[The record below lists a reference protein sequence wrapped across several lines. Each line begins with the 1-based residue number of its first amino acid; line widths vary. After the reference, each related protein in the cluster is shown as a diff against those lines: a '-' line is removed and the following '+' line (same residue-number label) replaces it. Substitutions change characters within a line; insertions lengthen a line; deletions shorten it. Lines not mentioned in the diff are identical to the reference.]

1 LSIDVRQCPAD
12 TACLGGDDTTEYCEA
27 GHEGPYCGVCSDGYS
42 VAGTSVAEMKCELCD
57 GDTSGTIAL
66 MVGGPFVLLL
76 AGLLMYFCCSCCK
89 ADDEKDD
96 NRALALA
103 DDLGEGRGRSLSR
116 GMSSMSVAVAKK
128 TKRAASI
135 FALLNAPF
143 RILLA

>member
-1 LSIDVRQCPAD
+1 
-12 TACLGGDDTTEYCEA
+12 
-27 GHEGPYCGVCSDGYS
+27 
-42 VAGTSVAEMKCELCD
+42 MKCELCD